1 MNAQILKKWMP
12 ILESIFSPYE
22 LENEIL
28 DMVAEYLERN
38 LNNTTSGQ
46 YYSTLGGPGIGPVV
60 VPTTVSGNVN
70 PQEDVMEVLREF
82 KERLAKDVDIRTD
95 VKNVY
100 YNGTIKRI
108 VYELANGD
116 SVYLE
121 GKPLI
126 MKDPKYVQK
135 SKNLFLAIS
144 DPRNPKV
151 RRMKIEDIKS
161 NM

>member
-1 MNAQILKKWMP
+1 MSQILKKWKP
-12 ILESIFSPYE
+12 ILDSIFNPYE
-22 LENEIL
+22 LEDEIL
-28 DMVAEYLERN
+28 EMLADYVEKNLEH
-38 LNNTTSGQ
+38 Q
-46 YYSTLGGPGIGPVV
+46 YVTMGGMGIG
-60 VPTTVSGNVN
+60 TVT
-70 PQEDVMEVLREF
+70 PQTSISTPWIPNKSQEEVMETLRQF
-82 KERLAKDVDIRTD
+82 KERLAQDIDIRTD
-95 VKNVY
+95 IKNVY

-121 GKPLI
+121 TKPLI
-126 MKDPKYVQK
+126 LKDPDYINK

-151 RRMKIEDIKS
+151 RRIKIEEIRN